1 MFDSLPC
8 DPAERNRTDPSL
20 VQLQAELATRMA
32 ADLRRD
38 KKGLDALAE
47 LAAQAQELGLGY

>member
-8 DPAERNRTDPSL
+8 DPAERNRTGSSL
-20 VQLQAELATRMA
+20 TQLQAELATQMA

-38 KKGLDALAE
+38 KKGWDALAE